1 MKNLRKT
8 GLAALLLA
16 VSLGGYAVCMEN
28 VQAAGID
35 VEVETENFSD
45 EQELTTEDQNT
56 SEEEIVADLSG
67 DQGEQELTVEEDQE
81 APAFS
86 DDENTETAQEPDE
99 NVSDINSTETEKS
112 GFCGTEDSNVNWSLD
127 EEGILHITGEGTM
140 ASWESEADVPW
151 AQYRSEIKEIQIE
164 DGVTSVGAY
173 AFCNC
178 SDVTETVLP
187 DSIKNI
193 GEFAFFSCGGLSTV
207 TIG

>member
-35 VEVETENFSD
+35 VEVETEDFSD

-67 DQGEQELTVEEDQE
+67 DQGEQELPVEEDQE

-99 NVSDINSTETEKS
+99 NVNDINSTETEKS

-127 EEGILHITGEGTM
+127 EEGTLHITGEGTM

-151 AQYRSEIKEIQIE
+151 AQYRSQIKEIQIE
-164 DGVTSVGAY
+164 DRVTSVGAY

>member
-1 MKNLRKT
+1 MKKLNRT

-28 VQAAGID
+28 VQAAGEN
-35 VEVETENFSD
+35 VELEMEEFSD
-45 EQELTTEDQNT
+45 EQELTTEDQEN
-56 SEEEIVADLSG
+56 SEDISPDLS
-67 DQGEQELTVEEDQE
+67 DVQDDQELAVEEDPE
-81 APAFS
+81 LPSFS

-99 NVSDINSTETEKS
+99 NVNDINSTETEKS

-127 EEGILHITGEGTM
+127 EEGTLHITGEGAM

-151 AQYRSEIKEIQIE
+151 VQYRSQIKEIQIE

-178 SDVTETVLP
+178 S
-187 DSIKNI
+187 
-193 GEFAFFSCGGLSTV
+193 GLSTV

>member
-35 VEVETENFSD
+35 VEVETEDFSD
-45 EQELTTEDQNT
+45 EQELTTEDREN
-56 SEEEIVADLSG
+56 SEEEIAADLPG
-67 DQGEQELTVEEDQE
+67 DQKEQELTVEEEQE

-86 DDENTETAQEPDE
+86 DDENAGTDQNTESGISDE
-99 NVSDINSTETEKS
+99 DTTETEKS

-151 AQYRSEIKEIQIE
+151 AQYRSQIKEIQIE

>member
-28 VQAAGID
+28 VQAAGED
-35 VEVETENFSD
+35 VELEMEEFSD

-56 SEEEIVADLSG
+56 SEEEIVADVSG
-67 DQGEQELTVEEDQE
+67 DQGEQELPVEEDQE

-99 NVSDINSTETEKS
+99 NVNDINSTETEKS

-127 EEGILHITGEGTM
+127 EEGTLHITGEGAM

-151 AQYRSEIKEIQIE
+151 AQYRSQIKEIQIE

>member
-28 VQAAGID
+28 VQAAGED
-35 VEVETENFSD
+35 VELEMEEFSD
-45 EQELTTEDQNT
+45 EQELTTEDQEN
-56 SEEEIVADLSG
+56 SEEEIAADLSG
-67 DQGEQELTVEEDQE
+67 DQEEQE

-86 DDENTETAQEPDE
+86 DDENAGTDQNTESGISDE
-99 NVSDINSTETEKS
+99 DTTETEKS
-112 GFCGTEDSNVNWSLD
+112 GFCGTEDSDVNWSLD
-127 EEGILHITGEGTM
+127 EEGTLHITGEGTM

-151 AQYRSEIKEIQIE
+151 AQYRSQIKEIQIE

-178 SDVTETVLP
+178 S
-187 DSIKNI
+187 
-193 GEFAFFSCGGLSTV
+193 GLSTV

>member
-1 MKNLRKT
+1 MKKLNRT

-28 VQAAGID
+28 VQAAGED
-35 VEVETENFSD
+35 VELEMEEFSD
-45 EQELTTEDQNT
+45 EQELTTEDQEN
-56 SEEEIVADLSG
+56 SEDISPDLS
-67 DQGEQELTVEEDQE
+67 DVQDDQELAVEEDPE
-81 APAFS
+81 LPSFS

-99 NVSDINSTETEKS
+99 NVNDINSTETEKS

-127 EEGILHITGEGTM
+127 EEGTLHITGEGAM

-151 AQYRSEIKEIQIE
+151 AQYRSQIKEIQIE

-178 SDVTETVLP
+178 S
-187 DSIKNI
+187 
-193 GEFAFFSCGGLSTV
+193 GLSTV

>member
-28 VQAAGID
+28 VQAAGED
-35 VEVETENFSD
+35 VELEMEEFSD

-56 SEEEIVADLSG
+56 SEEEIAADLSG
-67 DQGEQELTVEEDQE
+67 DQGEQELTVEEEQE

-151 AQYRSEIKEIQIE
+151 AQYRSQIKEIQIE

-178 SDVTETVLP
+178 SDVAETMLP

>member
-1 MKNLRKT
+1 
-8 GLAALLLA
+8 
-16 VSLGGYAVCMEN
+16 MEN

-86 DDENTETAQEPDE
+86 DDENAGTDQNTESGISDE
-99 NVSDINSTETEKS
+99 DTTETEKS

-127 EEGILHITGEGTM
+127 EEGIFHITGEGTM

-151 AQYRSEIKEIQIE
+151 AQYRSQIKKIQIE

-178 SDVTETVLP
+178 SDVTETMLP

>member
-16 VSLGGYAVCMEN
+16 VSLGGYAVCTEN
-28 VQAAGID
+28 VQAAGED
-35 VEVETENFSD
+35 VELEMEEFSD

-56 SEEEIVADLSG
+56 SEEEIVADVSG
-67 DQGEQELTVEEDQE
+67 DQGEQELPVEEDQE

-86 DDENTETAQEPDE
+86 DDENARTDQNTESGISDE
-99 NVSDINSTETEKS
+99 DTTETEKS

-127 EEGILHITGEGTM
+127 EEGTLHITGEGTM

-178 SDVTETVLP
+178 SDVTETMLP

>member
-28 VQAAGID
+28 VQAAGED
-35 VEVETENFSD
+35 VELEMEEFSD

-56 SEEEIVADLSG
+56 SEEEIATDLSG

-86 DDENTETAQEPDE
+86 DDENTENAQEPDE
-99 NVSDINSTETEKS
+99 NVNDINSTETEKS
-112 GFCGTEDSNVNWSLD
+112 GFCGTEDSNVNWFLD
-127 EEGILHITGEGTM
+127 EEGILHITGEGTI

-178 SDVTETVLP
+178 SDVTETMLP

>member
-28 VQAAGID
+28 VQAAGED
-35 VEVETENFSD
+35 VELEMEEFSD
-45 EQELTTEDQNT
+45 EQELTTEDQEN
-56 SEEEIVADLSG
+56 SEEEIAADLSG
-67 DQGEQELTVEEDQE
+67 DQEEQELTVEEDQE

-86 DDENTETAQEPDE
+86 DDENAGTDQNTESGISDE
-99 NVSDINSTETEKS
+99 DTTETEKS

-127 EEGILHITGEGTM
+127 EEGTLHITGEGAM

-151 AQYRSEIKEIQIE
+151 TQYRSQIKEIQIE

-193 GEFAFFSCGGLSTV
+193 GEFAFFSFGGLSTV

>member
-35 VEVETENFSD
+35 VEVETEDFSD

-67 DQGEQELTVEEDQE
+67 DQGEQELPVEEDQE

-99 NVSDINSTETEKS
+99 NVNDINSTETEKS

-151 AQYRSEIKEIQIE
+151 AQYRSQIKEIQIE

>member
-35 VEVETENFSD
+35 VEVETEDFSD
-45 EQELTTEDQNT
+45 EQELTTEDQEN
-56 SEEEIVADLSG
+56 SEEEIAADLSG
-67 DQGEQELTVEEDQE
+67 DQEEQELTVEEEQE

-86 DDENTETAQEPDE
+86 DDENAGISQNTESGISDE
-99 NVSDINSTETEKS
+99 DTTETEKS

-127 EEGILHITGEGTM
+127 EEGTLHITGEGAM

-151 AQYRSEIKEIQIE
+151 AQYRSQIKEIQIE

>member
-1 MKNLRKT
+1 MKNLSKT

-35 VEVETENFSD
+35 VEVETEDFSD
-45 EQELTTEDQNT
+45 EQELTTEDQEN
-56 SEEEIVADLSG
+56 SEEEIAADLSG
-67 DQGEQELTVEEDQE
+67 DQEEQELIVEEEQE

-86 DDENTETAQEPDE
+86 DDENAGTDQNTESGISDE
-99 NVSDINSTETEKS
+99 DTTETEKS

>member
-1 MKNLRKT
+1 MKKLNRT

-35 VEVETENFSD
+35 VEVETEDFSD
-45 EQELTTEDQNT
+45 EQELITEDQEN
-56 SEEEIVADLSG
+56 SEDISPDLS
-67 DQGEQELTVEEDQE
+67 DVQDDQELAVEEDPE
-81 APAFS
+81 LPSFS

-99 NVSDINSTETEKS
+99 NVNDINSTETEKS

-127 EEGILHITGEGTM
+127 EEGTLYITGEGAM

-151 AQYRSEIKEIQIE
+151 AQYRSQIKEIQIE
-164 DGVTSVGAY
+164 DGITSVGAY

-178 SDVTETVLP
+178 S
-187 DSIKNI
+187 
-193 GEFAFFSCGGLSTV
+193 GLSTV

>member
-35 VEVETENFSD
+35 VEVETEDFSD
-45 EQELTTEDQNT
+45 EQELTTEDLEN
-56 SEEEIVADLSG
+56 SEEEIAADLSG
-67 DQGEQELTVEEDQE
+67 DQEEQELTVEEDQE

-86 DDENTETAQEPDE
+86 DDENAGTDQNTESGISDE
-99 NVSDINSTETEKS
+99 DTTETEKS
-112 GFCGTEDSNVNWSLD
+112 GFCGTEDSNVNWFLD
-127 EEGILHITGEGTM
+127 EEGTLHITGEGAM

-151 AQYRSEIKEIQIE
+151 AQYRSQIKEIQIE
-164 DGVTSVGAY
+164 DGVNSVGAY
-173 AFCNC
+173 AFSNC
-178 SDVTETVLP
+178 S
-187 DSIKNI
+187 
-193 GEFAFFSCGGLSTV
+193 GLSTV

>member
-35 VEVETENFSD
+35 VEVETEDFSD
-45 EQELTTEDQNT
+45 EQELTTEDREN
-56 SEEEIVADLSG
+56 SEEEIAADLPG
-67 DQGEQELTVEEDQE
+67 NQKEQELTVEEEQE

-86 DDENTETAQEPDE
+86 DDENAGTDQNTESGISDE
-99 NVSDINSTETEKS
+99 DTTETEKS
-112 GFCGTEDSNVNWSLD
+112 GFCGTEDNNVNWSLD
-127 EEGILHITGEGTM
+127 EEGTLHITGEGVM

-151 AQYRSEIKEIQIE
+151 AQYRSQIKEIQIE

>member
-8 GLAALLLA
+8 GLAVLLLA

-35 VEVETENFSD
+35 VDVETEDFSD
-45 EQELTTEDQNT
+45 EQELTTENQEN
-56 SEEEIVADLSG
+56 SEEEIAADLSG
-67 DQGEQELTVEEDQE
+67 DQEEQELTVEENQE

-86 DDENTETAQEPDE
+86 DDENAGTDQNTESGISDE
-99 NVSDINSTETEKS
+99 DTTETEKS

-127 EEGILHITGEGTM
+127 KEGILHITGEGTM
-140 ASWESEADVPW
+140 DSLESEADVPW

>member
-1 MKNLRKT
+1 
-8 GLAALLLA
+8 
-16 VSLGGYAVCMEN
+16 MEN

-35 VEVETENFSD
+35 VEVETEDFSD
-45 EQELTTEDQNT
+45 EQELTTENQNT

-67 DQGEQELTVEEDQE
+67 DQGEQELPVEEDQE

-99 NVSDINSTETEKS
+99 NVNDINSTETEKS

-140 ASWESEADVPW
+140 ASWEAEADVPW

-178 SDVTETVLP
+178 SDVTETMLP

>member
-35 VEVETENFSD
+35 VEVETEDFSD
-45 EQELTTEDQNT
+45 EQELTTEDREN
-56 SEEEIVADLSG
+56 SEEEIAADLSG

-86 DDENTETAQEPDE
+86 DDENAGTDQNTESGISDE
-99 NVSDINSTETEKS
+99 DTIETEKS

-151 AQYRSEIKEIQIE
+151 AQYRSQIKEIQIE

>member
-28 VQAAGID
+28 VQAAGED
-35 VEVETENFSD
+35 VELEREEFSD
-45 EQELTTEDQNT
+45 EQELTTEDQDT
-56 SEEEIVADLSG
+56 SEEEIAADLSG

-151 AQYRSEIKEIQIE
+151 AQYRSQIKEIQIE

-178 SDVTETVLP
+178 SDVTETMLP

>member
-1 MKNLRKT
+1 MKKLNRT

-16 VSLGGYAVCMEN
+16 VSLGGYVICMEN

-35 VEVETENFSD
+35 VEVETEDFFD

-56 SEEEIVADLSG
+56 SEEEIAADLSG
-67 DQGEQELTVEEDQE
+67 DQEEQELTVEEEQD

-86 DDENTETAQEPDE
+86 DDENAGTDQNTESGI
-99 NVSDINSTETEKS
+99 SDKDTTETEKS

-151 AQYRSEIKEIQIE
+151 AQYRSQIKEIQIE

-178 SDVTETVLP
+178 S
-187 DSIKNI
+187 
-193 GEFAFFSCGGLSTV
+193 GLSTV

>member
-28 VQAAGID
+28 VQAAGED
-35 VEVETENFSD
+35 VELEMEEFSD
-45 EQELTTEDQNT
+45 EQELTTEDQEN
-56 SEEEIVADLSG
+56 SEEEIAADLSG
-67 DQGEQELTVEEDQE
+67 DQEEQE

-86 DDENTETAQEPDE
+86 DDENAGTDQNTESGISDE
-99 NVSDINSTETEKS
+99 DTTETEKS

-151 AQYRSEIKEIQIE
+151 TQYRSQIKEIQIE

-193 GEFAFFSCGGLSTV
+193 GEFAFFSFGGLSTV

>member
-1 MKNLRKT
+1 
-8 GLAALLLA
+8 
-16 VSLGGYAVCMEN
+16 MEN

-67 DQGEQELTVEEDQE
+67 DQKEQELTVEEEQE

-86 DDENTETAQEPDE
+86 DDENAGTDQNTESGISDE
-99 NVSDINSTETEKS
+99 DTTETEKS

>member
-8 GLAALLLA
+8 GLAALLLV

-28 VQAAGID
+28 VQAAGED
-35 VEVETENFSD
+35 VELEMEEFSD

-56 SEEEIVADLSG
+56 SEEEIATDLSG

-81 APAFS
+81 DPAFS
-86 DDENTETAQEPDE
+86 DDENTETAQESDE
-99 NVSDINSTETEKS
+99 NVNDINTTETEKS
-112 GFCGTEDSNVNWSLD
+112 GFCGTEDSDVNWSLD
-127 EEGILHITGEGTM
+127 EEGTLHITGEGTM

-151 AQYRSEIKEIQIE
+151 AQYRSQIKEIQIE

-178 SDVTETVLP
+178 S
-187 DSIKNI
+187 
-193 GEFAFFSCGGLSTV
+193 GLSTV

>member
-35 VEVETENFSD
+35 VEVETEDFSD
-45 EQELTTEDQNT
+45 EQERTTEDQDT
-56 SEEEIVADLSG
+56 SEEEIAADLSG

-86 DDENTETAQEPDE
+86 DDENAGTDQNTESGISDE
-99 NVSDINSTETEKS
+99 DTIETEKS

-178 SDVTETVLP
+178 SNVTETVLP

-193 GEFAFFSCGGLSTV
+193 GEFAFFSCGGLSTM

>member
-16 VSLGGYAVCMEN
+16 VSLGGYAVCTEN
-28 VQAAGID
+28 VQAAGED
-35 VEVETENFSD
+35 VELEMEEFSD

-56 SEEEIVADLSG
+56 SEEEIATDLSG

-86 DDENTETAQEPDE
+86 DDENTENAQEPDE
-99 NVSDINSTETEKS
+99 NVNDINSTETEKS

-178 SDVTETVLP
+178 SDVTETMLP

-207 TIG
+207 IIG

>member
-28 VQAAGID
+28 VQAAGED
-35 VEVETENFSD
+35 VELEMEEVSD

-86 DDENTETAQEPDE
+86 DDENAGTDQNTESGISDE
-99 NVSDINSTETEKS
+99 DTTETEKS

-151 AQYRSEIKEIQIE
+151 AQYRSQIKEIQIE

>member
-35 VEVETENFSD
+35 VEVETEDFSD
-45 EQELTTEDQNT
+45 EQELTTEDREN
-56 SEEEIVADLSG
+56 SEEEIAADLPG
-67 DQGEQELTVEEDQE
+67 DQKEQELTVEEEQE

-86 DDENTETAQEPDE
+86 DDENTENAQEPDE
-99 NVSDINSTETEKS
+99 NVNDINSTETEKS

-127 EEGILHITGEGTM
+127 EEGSLHITGEGTM

>member
-35 VEVETENFSD
+35 VEVETEDFSD
-45 EQELTTEDQNT
+45 EQELTTEDREN

-67 DQGEQELTVEEDQE
+67 DQGEQELTVEEEQE

-86 DDENTETAQEPDE
+86 DDENAGTDQNTESGISDE
-99 NVSDINSTETEKS
+99 DTIETEKS

-140 ASWESEADVPW
+140 VSWESEADVPW

-193 GEFAFFSCGGLSTV
+193 GEFAFFSCGG
-207 TIG
+207 